1 LFSKPWLLAGGY
13 FGSKL
18 TLQNSSSK
26 LIPCEPV
33 EMRRNVP
40 MYSSKFL
47 KAFDYLMHHEGGY
60 SNDHNDAGGETKF
73 GISKRSYPNL
83 DIKNLTR
90 DQACQIYFVDFWMK
104 GKYEQIEDE
113 NIAIKLFDLAV
124 HIGIQQAVKLVQ
136 RALRA
141 VGTQVAE
148 DGIIGSITLKAIN
161 ESDPTDLLAA
171 LKSESAGYYRL
182 LANAN
187 PSQKKFI
194 DGWLRRA
201 YDNV

>member
-1 LFSKPWLLAGGY
+1 
-13 FGSKL
+13 
-18 TLQNSSSK
+18 
-26 LIPCEPV
+26 
-33 EMRRNVP
+33 

-47 KAFDYLMHHEGGY
+47 KAFEYLMYHEGGY
-60 SNDHNDAGGETKF
+60 SNNPQDQGGETKY
-73 GISKRSYPNL
+73 GISKRSYPHL

-104 GKYEQIEDE
+104 AKCEQIEDE

-124 HIGIQQAVKLVQ
+124 LTGIPQAIKLIQ

-141 VGTQVAE
+141 AGLTQRTLLTKGAEAQVVE
-148 DGIIGSITLKAIN
+148 DGIIGPITLAAIN
-161 ESDPTDLLAA
+161 KADPTDLLAA

-182 LANAN
+182 IANAN
-187 PSQKKFI
+187 PSQQRFI
-194 DGWLRRA
+194 EGWLRRA